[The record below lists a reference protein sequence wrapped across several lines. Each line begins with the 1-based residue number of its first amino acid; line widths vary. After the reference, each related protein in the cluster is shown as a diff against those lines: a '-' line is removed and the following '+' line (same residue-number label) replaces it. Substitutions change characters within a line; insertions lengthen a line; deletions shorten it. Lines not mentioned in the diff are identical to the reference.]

1 MENKNDKRRRLY
13 KELRDRYLMDYWD
26 GQYNE
31 ISDTLDCYEESV
43 IHYGEGVDVG
53 FVFLIDELEI
63 YGEHKLIDAIYNIVK
78 Q

>member
-1 MENKNDKRRRLY
+1 MNKRRELY
-13 KELRDRYLMDYWD
+13 KELRDNYLNDVWN
-26 GQYNE
+26 GEYNE

-53 FVFLIDELEI
+53 FIFLIDELTN
-63 YGEHKLIDAIYNIVK
+63 YGESDLIEAIYNIVK

>member
-1 MENKNDKRRRLY
+1 MNKRRELY
-13 KELRDRYLMDYWD
+13 KELRDNYLNDVWN
-26 GQYNE
+26 GEYNE

-53 FVFLIDELEI
+53 FIFLIDELTN
-63 YGEHKLIDAIYNIVK
+63 YGEKELIEAIYNIVR

>member
-1 MENKNDKRRRLY
+1 MNKRRELY
-13 KELRDRYLMDYWD
+13 KELRDDYLNNVWN
-26 GQYNE
+26 GEYNE

-53 FVFLIDELEI
+53 FIFLIDELTN
-63 YGEHKLIDAIYNIVK
+63 YGENDLIEAIYNIVK